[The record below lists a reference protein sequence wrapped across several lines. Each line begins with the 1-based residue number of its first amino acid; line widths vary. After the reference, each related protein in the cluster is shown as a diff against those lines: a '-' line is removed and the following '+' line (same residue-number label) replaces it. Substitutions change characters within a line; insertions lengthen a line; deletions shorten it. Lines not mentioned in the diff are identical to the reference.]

1 MAVLCCCLLNF
12 LVLPF
17 MFMCLM
23 HQEWMF
29 VKYRVCWHCPH
40 MAHQLSQHLEKCPSV
55 PIVLGSDIN

>member
-1 MAVLCCCLLNF
+1 
-12 LVLPF
+12 